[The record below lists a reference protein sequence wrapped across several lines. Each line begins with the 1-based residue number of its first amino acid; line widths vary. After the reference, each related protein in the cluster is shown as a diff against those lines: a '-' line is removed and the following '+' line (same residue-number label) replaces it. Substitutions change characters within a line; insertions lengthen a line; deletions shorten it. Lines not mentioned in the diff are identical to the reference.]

1 MKGVGTLRPRLL
13 SLTPTHSFAP
23 KTLPARHDDH
33 ITPTSGGNRQRALVY
48 TVEDRIDSRASVM
61 DVSSILSSGG
71 QNDSETNCARGQVHQ
86 HLTRQTASGSEQ
98 PSPERTYSENM
109 HRPFRGAHG
118 AAANSGHFRGSPAKK
133 DQKHVVFQ
141 LIDPEDPRIQARLPM
156 RVMISPHD
164 NTDSIITTVKN
175 FYGLY
180 EYGVSFENKDGITI
194 IAAYDNF
201 ENDMTVYVRTIS
213 QPASTNGE
221 SARNSM
227 SPRKPTLDAPFE
239 MRPPQVNGAHSPS
252 KPSARSAG
260 VRSISPQSEIDP
272 RSTSAALG
280 GRPRTHRTKSK
291 DNNVGGDADGYSS
304 GDNAEG
310 SVTSSRRSK
319 TEQVNAEISVNNIV
333 EGGRRKRAFESSE
346 LPLFVPPQ
354 VPMSASV
361 SSFSPQRRNQGSVA
375 SPCAPNPQQTFTY
388 QQPLPSPRS
397 YGSAAQHP
405 HSGASANGYG
415 YGAQQNGQLR
425 GRPNEVNC
433 ARARNSSSGILP
445 TPDPTVGSVIS
456 DEDVALQLMRLGD
469 PTAFS
474 HGRTSTS
481 TVDDALSGKAE
492 AASSD
497 EEESDAEEEDSSL
510 PAAPSFNDLGPQR
523 KRQRKMQEYSS
534 DVASA
539 EEDDDSHDSTFGNSN
554 GHLRQR
560 KTSKTKGL
568 KPRASTTAKP
578 RNRPGVVGHPK
589 APMSPS
595 SLPAQSRKGSIAS
608 TINFQHQLPG
618 DEEDLSSKPRC
629 QRCRKSKKG
638 CDRQRPCGRCRDA
651 GIGIEGCISEDEGN
665 GRKGRYGR
673 HMGVPIKREAE
684 VFGHEGLAPP
694 PAAPA
699 NTYFLAPA
707 LPDKVKKRK
716 RL

>member
-1 MKGVGTLRPRLL
+1 MTSTTLQETALLTCVIVGVGTLRPRLL

-333 EGGRRKRAFESSE
+333 EGGRRKRAFESSVS
-346 LPLFVPPQ
+346 PHQVCQ
-354 VPMSASV
+354 VP
-361 SSFSPQRRNQGSVA
+361 
-375 SPCAPNPQQTFTY
+375 C
-388 QQPLPSPRS
+388 
-397 YGSAAQHP
+397 
-405 HSGASANGYG
+405 
-415 YGAQQNGQLR
+415 
-425 GRPNEVNC
+425 
-433 ARARNSSSGILP
+433 
-445 TPDPTVGSVIS
+445 
-456 DEDVALQLMRLGD
+456 
-469 PTAFS
+469 
-474 HGRTSTS
+474 
-481 TVDDALSGKAE
+481 DALMSHRNCRFL
-492 AASSD
+492 
-497 EEESDAEEEDSSL
+497 SL
-510 PAAPSFNDLGPQR
+510 P
-523 KRQRKMQEYSS
+523 K
-534 DVASA
+534 
-539 EEDDDSHDSTFGNSN
+539 
-554 GHLRQR
+554 
-560 KTSKTKGL
+560 
-568 KPRASTTAKP
+568 
-578 RNRPGVVGHPK
+578 
-589 APMSPS
+589 
-595 SLPAQSRKGSIAS
+595 
-608 TINFQHQLPG
+608 
-618 DEEDLSSKPRC
+618 
-629 QRCRKSKKG
+629 CR
-638 CDRQRPCGRCRDA
+638 
-651 GIGIEGCISEDEGN
+651 
-665 GRKGRYGR
+665 
-673 HMGVPIKREAE
+673 
-684 VFGHEGLAPP
+684 
-694 PAAPA
+694 
-699 NTYFLAPA
+699 
-707 LPDKVKKRK
+707 
-716 RL
+716 